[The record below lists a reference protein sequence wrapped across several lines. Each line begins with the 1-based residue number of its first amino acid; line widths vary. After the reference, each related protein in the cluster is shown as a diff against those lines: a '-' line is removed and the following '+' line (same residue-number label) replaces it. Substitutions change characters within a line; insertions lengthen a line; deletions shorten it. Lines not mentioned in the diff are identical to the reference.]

1 MNALGFFA
9 VIILCITAIFISI
22 IYIYNEAIMDKII
35 YKNRKELE
43 KLPIGFTNEEQEKKL
58 NEGVDEQ
65 KLKQSSMDAVIK
77 SVNELMGIQT
87 EEDDLNG
94 GKE

>member
-9 VIILCITAIFISI
+9 VIILCITAIFIAI

-43 KLPIGFTNEEQEKKL
+43 KTPIGFTNEEQEKKL

-94 GKE
+94 RKE

>member
-9 VIILCITAIFISI
+9 VIILCITAIFIAI
-22 IYIYNEAIMDKII
+22 IHIYNEAIMDKII